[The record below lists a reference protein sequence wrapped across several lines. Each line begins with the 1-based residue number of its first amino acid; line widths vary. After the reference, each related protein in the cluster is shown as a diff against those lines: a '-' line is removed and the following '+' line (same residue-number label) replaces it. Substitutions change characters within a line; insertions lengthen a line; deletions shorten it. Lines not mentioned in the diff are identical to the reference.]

1 MFLLCVLNLVVL
13 KPFLFIF
20 TVFFHF
26 TLGSLEFHFINQSK
40 SYREAQTYC
49 RQSYTDLATIENPT
63 DMNTLIG
70 LVSTTA
76 DMAWIGLEIGNEWN
90 WHWSRADERDYFNWE
105 TEETQASTEEE
116 CAAVSQKGTWL
127 MKDCEEEHS
136 FVCHGKYNSMYHR

>member
-26 TLGSLEFHFINQSK
+26 TVGSLEFHFINQSK

-76 DMAWIGLEIGNEWN
+76 DTAWIGLEIGNEWN
-90 WHWSRADERDYFNWE
+90 WHWSRADKRDYFNWE

-127 MKDCEEEHS
+127 MKDCKEEHS